1 MRDSPLSWQKKLASG
16 FATATE
22 LLAFLGL
29 PNNSDARAAEQQFP
43 SRIPRGFAERMQKG
57 NPCDPLLLQVL
68 ASDQEMAWVSGYSE
82 APLQETAFNPMK
94 GLLHKYHGRV
104 LVTLT
109 GACAV
114 NCRYC
119 FRRHFPYQDNN
130 PGTLGLLRIVEYIR
144 EHSSIHEVIL
154 SGGDPLLASNKVI
167 QEFIKQ
173 LEGIGHVNTLRIHSR
188 IPVVLPERVD
198 AGLLETLSTT
208 RLHKVVVLHTNH
220 AQEIDDSVKQACEAL
235 KSSGALLLNQSVLL
249 NGVNDTAEVLADLSF
264 RLFEIGVL
272 PYYLHLLDKVHGA
285 AHFEVSKD
293 TAMGIYKR
301 LQELLPGY
309 LVPKLAQE
317 IPGEK
322 HKTLVASR
330 CQ

>member
-1 MRDSPLSWQKKLASG
+1 MRDSSLSWQKKLASG

-22 LLAFLGL
+22 LLAFLEL
-29 PNNSDARAAEQQFP
+29 PKSTDADAAEQQFP
-43 SRIPRGFAERMQKG
+43 SRIPRGFAERMQKR

-68 ASDQEMAWVSGYSE
+68 ASEQELVIVNGYSK
-82 APLQETAFNPMK
+82 APLREMEFNPIK

-119 FRRHFPYQDNN
+119 FRRHFPYQENN
-130 PGTLGLLRIVEYIR
+130 PGTLGLQRIVAYIR
-144 EHSSIHEVIL
+144 DHNSIHEVIL

-167 QEFIKQ
+167 QGFIAQ
-173 LEGIGHVNTLRIHSR
+173 LESVDHVKTLRIHSR
-188 IPVVLPERVD
+188 IPVVLPERID
-198 AGLLETLSTT
+198 SGLLACLSQS
-208 RLHKVVVLHTNH
+208 RCHKVVVLHANH
-220 AQEIDDSVKQACEAL
+220 SQELDDSVAMACHKLKQ
-235 KSSGALLLNQSVLL
+235 SGCVLLNQSVLL
-249 NGVNDTAEVLADLSF
+249 KGINDSATVLADLSAK
-264 RLFEIGVL
+264 LFQIGVL

-293 TAMGIYKR
+293 TAVAIYKQ

-322 HKTLVASR
+322 HKTLVAPLSW
-330 CQ
+330 